1 MSEHCTGCGTAF
13 DEGDRFCAKC
23 GKARGHAPEAGASAA
38 ASPDAGT
45 ATSASPSRGRMGA
58 LIAGALGPLVIG
70 GIVIAVFAS
79 TSEDVH
85 GQVTVAA
92 GPRPG
97 FTFRPTGCVSLQ
109 PYGRFGA
116 NLHGNGPNDG
126 AVYVTIDPTAGKKVE
141 VEIPGSCRDADG
153 TDCTV
158 FVVPR
163 DRCTAYEAT
172 VHNTGTVVNDV
183 RLVEGKVKLDCTLED
198 GTTVRGEVVF
208 DGC

>member
-1 MSEHCTGCGTAF
+1 MSEHCTGCGTAY

-23 GKARGHAPEAGASAA
+23 GKARTKPADAG
-38 ASPDAGT
+38 ASPDAG
-45 ATSASPSRGRMGA
+45 ATTSPSPSKAKVGA
-58 LIAGALGPLVIG
+58 LIAGALAPILIG
-70 GIVIAVFAS
+70 GIVILVF
-79 TSEDVH
+79 TSMKESVR

-97 FTFRPTGCVSLQ
+97 FTFRPTGCVSMQ

-158 FVVPR
+158 FPVPR
-163 DRCTAYEAT
+163 DRCSTYEAS

-183 RLVEGKVKLDCTLED
+183 RLVGGKVKLDCTLED